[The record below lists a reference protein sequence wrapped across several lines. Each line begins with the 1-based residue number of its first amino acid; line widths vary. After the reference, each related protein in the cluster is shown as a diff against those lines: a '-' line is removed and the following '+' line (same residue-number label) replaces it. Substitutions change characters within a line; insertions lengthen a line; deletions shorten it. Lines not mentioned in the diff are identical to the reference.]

1 MKAVFINEFGGRDKL
16 IYTEDFPKPEA
27 KEGEVLIRIKAA
39 SVNPVDYKIREGLV
53 RSRTPI
59 DFPAILGWD
68 FAGFVEETGFSVS
81 RFKKGDEVY
90 AYARRPVIKSGTYA
104 EYIAIPE
111 SYIALKPK
119 TMSFEQASTI
129 PLVGLTA
136 LQSLNKAGLKQGIT
150 LLVLAASGG
159 VGSVAIQ
166 LGKIAGAK
174 VIGLASSKN
183 TEYIKSLGAN
193 GAVNYDNEEW
203 VSKFNNTYAE
213 KADIVFDCA
222 GGDTLVKAY
231 QCVKRGGTIV
241 SITSQADKDL
251 VSSLGINFLYHFVE
265 PNAVDL
271 EKLSS
276 YIDAGK
282 LKTEIHS
289 VFALKDTAKAHEQSE
304 SRHTRGKIVLSI

>member
-1 MKAVFINEFGGRDKL
+1 MKAVYINEFGGSDKL

-27 KEGEVLIRIKAA
+27 KESEVLIRIKAA

-53 RSRTPI
+53 RGRTPI

-68 FAGFVEETGFSVS
+68 FAGIIEETGFSVS

-90 AYARRPVIKSGTYA
+90 AYARRPVIKHGTYA
-104 EYIAIPE
+104 EFIAIPE

-119 TMSFEQASTI
+119 TMSFEEASTV

-136 LQSLNKAGLKQGIT
+136 FQSLNKAGLKQETT
-150 LLVLAASGG
+150 LLILAASGG

-183 TEYIKSLGAN
+183 TKYIKSLGADE
-193 GAVNYDNEEW
+193 AVNYDNEAW
-203 VSKFNNTYAE
+203 VSKFNSAYPK
-213 KADIVFDCA
+213 KADIIFDCA
-222 GGDTLVKAY
+222 GGETLVKAY
-231 QCVKRGGTIV
+231 QCVKKGGTIA
-241 SITSQADKDL
+241 SITSQADNNL
-251 VSSLGINFLYHFVE
+251 VASLGINFLYHFVE

-271 EKLSS
+271 EKLAL

-289 VFALKDTAKAHEQSE
+289 IFALKDVAKAHEQSE